1 MDGDNLTFKDKIK
14 LRKLMRQ
21 INGKDIDIFKNINLD
36 NNKNKIQLMSKSIQ
50 VRLKRSLYQNH
61 YSNINL
67 LINFKVVKNIGWI

>member
-36 NNKNKIQLMSKSIQ
+36 NNKNKI
-50 VRLKRSLYQNH
+50 
-61 YSNINL
+61 
-67 LINFKVVKNIGWI
+67 